1 MYYDGPTFVLVKA
14 LPILVLLAPALPAES
29 MLIECVADAWYSRSN
44 PKLEGS
50 GQTLKLSGS
59 GGVVLLAFRMAAIEH
74 WKVEKAVIV
83 LHLAAPSEAAEVSVS
98 LTGGAWRESSIE
110 PPTLRDTTSTTE
122 KTKPDGWIS
131 IPVPAAMVQALVD
144 GKASGLAISLTGAGQ
159 TFHARETSQYSPFLA
174 VVGQG
179 KRAGALN

>member
-1 MYYDGPTFVLVKA
+1 MYYDGPTSVLVKA
-14 LPILVLLAPALPAES
+14 LPILLLLAPALRAES

-44 PKLEGS
+44 PKLEGA
-50 GQTLKLSGS
+50 GQTLKL
-59 GGVVLLAFRMAAIEH
+59 GGPGGIVLLAFRMAAIEH

-83 LHLAAPSEAAEVSVS
+83 LHLAVQFEVAEISVS
-98 LTGGAWRESSIE
+98 LTGGSWRESSTE

-144 GKASGLAISLTGAGQ
+144 GKASGLAISSAGAGQ
-159 TFHARETSQYSPFLA
+159 TFHSRETGQYSPFLA
-174 VVGQG
+174 VVGRG
-179 KRAGALN
+179 KGTGALN